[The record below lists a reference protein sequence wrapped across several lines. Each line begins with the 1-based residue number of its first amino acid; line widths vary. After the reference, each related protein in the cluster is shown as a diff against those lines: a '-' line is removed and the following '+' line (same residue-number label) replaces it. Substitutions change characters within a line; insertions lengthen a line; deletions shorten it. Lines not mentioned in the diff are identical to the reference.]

1 MNDFNVVMNQMK
13 DLWRLDRIPLILQLN
28 TPKISNNYIGE
39 VTGKFTYE
47 NYYSLYK
54 ECISKKNYQILMQ
67 DESVISM
74 YYLFDSAGE
83 IKGYNLSF
91 IPSLNGEITEYD
103 CNISNIFGD
112 VENYLRIDFDIQGY
126 KKIVHEKQ
134 HLHIGINVKSKKHD
148 RNIIRF
154 PIAEKIYPW
163 DFIWLVLK
171 LIYHMEDSY
180 DKNFKKNKGKN
191 DSLINVEDQI
201 LHLKFGK

>member
-1 MNDFNVVMNQMK
+1 MNDFKVVMNQMNN
-13 DLWRLDRIPLILQLN
+13 LWKLTRIPLILN
-28 TPKISNNYIGE
+28 SNIPKTSKNYIGQ

-47 NYYSLYK
+47 NYYTLYN
-54 ECISKKNYQILMQ
+54 ECISNKNYQILMQ

-74 YYLFDSAGE
+74 YYLFDSEGK

-91 IPSLNGEITEYD
+91 IPSLNSEITKYD
-103 CNISNIFGD
+103 CNISNIFSD
-112 VENYLRIDFDIQGY
+112 VENYLRIDFDMQGY
-126 KKIVHEKQ
+126 KKILHEKQ

-180 DKNFKKNKGKN
+180 DKSFGENKGKN
-191 DSLINVEDQI
+191 DNLINVEEQI
-201 LHLKFGK
+201 LHLKFRK